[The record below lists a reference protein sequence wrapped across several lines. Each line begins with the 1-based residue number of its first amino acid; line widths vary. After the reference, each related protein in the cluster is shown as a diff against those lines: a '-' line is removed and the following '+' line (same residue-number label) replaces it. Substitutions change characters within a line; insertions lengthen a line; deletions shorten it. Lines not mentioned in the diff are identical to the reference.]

1 MRRALV
7 SLPDGVWKVVDEE
20 LKGKIGEGDSEVI
33 RNVMIAYLTEKGYL
47 LPSKNQPSQISQIAD
62 EIEMVD
68 TMINSLAEVLEER
81 GQLSFSDW
89 ENRIRK
95 KIAEKRSTVQ
105 KEQ

>member
-62 EIEMVD
+62 EIEMAD
-68 TMINSLAEVLEER
+68 TMINSLVEIMEEK
-81 GQLSFSDW
+81 GQIRFSDW
-89 ENRIRK
+89 EARIRK
-95 KIAEKRSTVQ
+95 KIAEKSSQ
-105 KEQ
+105 SQ